1 MRPLIPF
8 SQHRIA
14 ALVRVSTK
22 QQDLRGQKQ
31 ILESFYRERGWE
43 LPPKEWIKEEK
54 TSAFRDNALQK
65 RTGLTDLI
73 NRCEAQELKGFVAVR
88 VARYFRN
95 MALGRAIYERLKI
108 SKSKLIFSERPDK
121 DIFTSE
127 GYTWFMEEL
136 WDSEKFSI
144 NLAERVA
151 AGKMAQARRG
161 ETLAAKPGFGAKKK
175 DGVIKWTK
183 DALIVREAI
192 TIFHNEEIGADAI
205 SDRLFEKYG
214 KRFNSALVLGWIR
227 ARRYYGYVSHSKV
240 PFGKRFTS
248 YKQRRDARLIKAA
261 WKPIVPRRWYL
272 ENQAKL
278 ARRARGGRGSHAAN
292 EYIFSGLL
300 ICSVCGGKLS
310 GLITRMVGGEAPSY
324 ICQNGTKRM
333 CSCKRECVSEASILE
348 QIDGIVSS
356 ITLPENY
363 KDRIEQIIRDA
374 DKSKQFAIDRDKAI
388 QEGKRTLALEFA
400 NGRLTIEEFQQEV
413 IELQKTIAPPARPI
427 SHAQREIE
435 AAIALIP
442 NIPLL
447 WANA

>member
-136 WDSEKFSI
+136 WDSEKF
-144 NLAERVA
+144 
-151 AGKMAQARRG
+151 
-161 ETLAAKPGFGAKKK
+161 
-175 DGVIKWTK
+175 
-183 DALIVREAI
+183 
-192 TIFHNEEIGADAI
+192 FH
-205 SDRLFEKYG
+205 
-214 KRFNSALVLGWIR
+214 
-227 ARRYYGYVSHSKV
+227 
-240 PFGKRFTS
+240 
-248 YKQRRDARLIKAA
+248 
-261 WKPIVPRRWYL
+261 
-272 ENQAKL
+272 
-278 ARRARGGRGSHAAN
+278 
-292 EYIFSGLL
+292 
-300 ICSVCGGKLS
+300 
-310 GLITRMVGGEAPSY
+310 
-324 ICQNGTKRM
+324 
-333 CSCKRECVSEASILE
+333 
-348 QIDGIVSS
+348 
-356 ITLPENY
+356 
-363 KDRIEQIIRDA
+363 
-374 DKSKQFAIDRDKAI
+374 
-388 QEGKRTLALEFA
+388 
-400 NGRLTIEEFQQEV
+400 
-413 IELQKTIAPPARPI
+413 
-427 SHAQREIE
+427 
-435 AAIALIP
+435 
-442 NIPLL
+442 
-447 WANA
+447 